1 MAPKYKLTYFNGT
14 GRAEPI
20 RYLFAYAGQDY
31 VDYRMKREEWP
42 QLKANTP
49 YGKVPVLEVD
59 GKPVAQTNAIAR
71 YLAKQFKLQGSD
83 DWEILQ
89 ADSLVEAL
97 GDYNSSSMRLFREE
111 NPERIAE
118 IKKEQAFY
126 LAKFEKILSSS
137 PSGLLVGPAVT
148 WADLVFAATLSSR
161 PDQVDALK
169 SYPAL
174 SVFVNKIN
182 NLPNIKKWV
191 ETRPKSDPPP
201 KGPHHK
207 R

>member
-1 MAPKYKLTYFNGT
+1 MATFVMATN
-14 GRAEPI
+14 
-20 RYLFAYAGQDY
+20 
-31 VDYRMKREEWP
+31 
-42 QLKANTP
+42 NTP

-97 GDYNSSSMRLFREE
+97 GDYNLSSMRLFREE

-126 LAKFEKILSSS
+126 LAKFEEVLSSN
-137 PSGLLVGPAVT
+137 PSGLLVGSAVT

-174 SVFVNKIN
+174 SAFVNKIN

-201 KGPHHK
+201 TGPHHK